1 MLLHK
6 LVVKWC
12 YEYQGSCSRERLCG
26 KGVADS
32 FSSRK
37 ADGYVVWWWAFFIH
51 SRVEWFDVD
60 TSLYIITSWLFIN
73 TRTLHQSFQ
82 NLKSFLSPEGLT
94 SQNWAIKQI
103 ISSCH
108 VAFEPF
114 EWCYVTFFHQ
124 NMKFSYEFANLYLTF
139 VLTVSFS
146 IFIG

>member
-1 MLLHK
+1 MKIGASLWCQNPKLLECLEWLLSKHWLCLSFFLLQLILKGKKLMLLLK

-73 TRTLHQSFQ
+73 TKHPTNRFK
-82 NLKSFLSPEGLT
+82 NLKSSLIPEGLT
-94 SQNWAIKQI
+94 SQKCVIKQI
-103 ISSCH
+103 IS
-108 VAFEPF
+108 
-114 EWCYVTFFHQ
+114 
-124 NMKFSYEFANLYLTF
+124 
-139 VLTVSFS
+139 
-146 IFIG
+146 